1 MNKEI
6 ISVYLKFRDSIFQD
20 MNQRNHTFLMSEY
33 DLTKGKEGMYFVNKN
48 GEEEI
53 FIPWSNI
60 IVARAVT
67 KTVSS

>member
-6 ISVYLKFRDSIFQD
+6 ISVYLKFRDTIFQD
-20 MNQRNHTFLMSEY
+20 MNQRNHTFLTSEY
-33 DLTKGKEGMYFVNKN
+33 NLTKGEEGMYFINKN

-60 IVARAVT
+60 IVMRAVT
-67 KTVSS
+67 KPASS